1 MGILQNQKHETFVQ
15 AIMQGKSQ
23 RQAYIIA
30 YPNAA
35 KWKPGTIDPKASN
48 LFNEDKVQA
57 RYQEL
62 QKIAL
67 SKAIMSREE
76 RMLTLSDIAL
86 DPTMPPKSRM
96 QAIDILNKMDGD
108 YVKKVEA
115 TITRPVDTVAHEIE
129 AILDE

>member
-1 MGILQNQKHETFVQ
+1 MGVLQNPKHEAFIQ

-23 RQAYIIA
+23 RQAYIVA

-35 KWKPGTIDPKASN
+35 KWKPESVDAKASL
-48 LFNEDKVQA
+48 LFNDDKVQI
-57 RYQEL
+57 RYNEL

>member
-1 MGILQNQKHETFVQ
+1 MSVLQNPKHEAFIQ

-35 KWKPGTIDPKASN
+35 KWKPESVDKKACT
-48 LFNEDKVQA
+48 LFAEGKVQG

-96 QAIDILNKMDGD
+96 QAIDILNKMGGD
-108 YVKKVEA
+108 YTRKIEA
-115 TITRPVDTVAHEIE
+115 TITRPTDAVAHEIE

>member
-1 MGILQNQKHETFVQ
+1 MGVLQNPKHEAFIQ
-15 AIMQGKSQ
+15 SIMQGKSQ

-35 KWKPGTIDPKASN
+35 KWKPESVDAKASL
-48 LFNEDKVQA
+48 LFNDDKVQI
-57 RYQEL
+57 RYNEL

-115 TITRPVDTVAHEIE
+115 TITRPTDAVAHEIE

>member
-1 MGILQNQKHETFVQ
+1 MGVLQNPKHEAFIQ

-23 RQAYIIA
+23 RQAYIVA

-35 KWKPGTIDPKASN
+35 KWKPESVDAKASL
-48 LFNEDKVQA
+48 LFNDDKVQI
-57 RYQEL
+57 RYNEL

-115 TITRPVDTVAHEIE
+115 TITRPTDAVAHEIE

>member
-1 MGILQNQKHETFVQ
+1 MGVLQNPKHEAFIQ

-35 KWKPGTIDPKASN
+35 KWKPESVDAKASL
-48 LFNEDKVQA
+48 LFNDDKVQI
-57 RYQEL
+57 RYNEL

>member
-1 MGILQNQKHETFVQ
+1 MGVLQNPKHEAFIQ

-108 YVKKVEA
+108 YTKKIEA

>member
-1 MGILQNQKHETFVQ
+1 MGVLQNPKHEAFIQ